1 MIFWWFV
8 ISAGFYLFVKTNQ
21 EKFFK
26 TYQQRVEFLFDL
38 DEIMFHEKCL
48 LEKKRVEFLNLRR
61 FYEETLY
68 GLYEIFIFST

>member
-1 MIFWWFV
+1 MLE
-8 ISAGFYLFVKTNQ
+8 FYLFVKTNQ

-38 DEIMFHEKCL
+38 DEIMFNKKCL
-48 LEKKRVEFLNLRR
+48 LEKKRVEVLNLRR